1 MSFARSLAAAALS
14 VGLGVA
20 LVATEAPFSAAED
33 ATTPVA
39 TATATTSPSTDTVA
53 GSTSD
58 SESGPG
64 TTGTVTTTASTS
76 STTTTP
82 SATTTTTPS
91 ATKTTTA
98 KPKKKKLSKR
108 AQRAKKAVKYAK
120 RQIGDMYGWGA
131 TGPRR
136 FDCSGLTYAS
146 YRAAGK
152 RIPRTSYGQWRG
164 LKRVKIKNLRPGDI
178 VVYYGGSHVG
188 IYVGGGKIVHAS
200 RPGRPIKKVKLRSM
214 PIKAAVRP

>member
-1 MSFARSLAAAALS
+1 MSFARSLAAALS

-33 ATTPVA
+33 ATSPVA
-39 TATATTSPSTDTVA
+39 TVTAPASPSTDTVA
-53 GSTSD
+53 GSASD
-58 SESGPG
+58 NESSPG
-64 TTGTVTTTASTS
+64 TTGTATETA
-76 STTTTP
+76 TTTP
-82 SATTTTTPS
+82 TSTTPTPSSPTTSTTS
-91 ATKTTTA
+91 AQP
-98 KPKKKKLSKR
+98 KPKPKLSKR